1 MTDPRKAA
9 AIGGALY
16 LVTFVTS
23 IPAYALKSAALD
35 NPGATANAAVH
46 WAALL
51 EVLLAVACV
60 GTAVALFPVVRR
72 QSEAAAIGFVAA
84 RAVEAG
90 LIGLG
95 IVAVLAASGLG
106 TDSATALIAV
116 HDWAFLLGPGFLPAV
131 NALCLGSALYVSG
144 LVPRFIPL
152 LGLIGAPLLALSA
165 TGTIFGLW
173 SQSSPTAAAL
183 ALPIA
188 AWELLVGLWLLF
200 KGFRPLGLHR
210 VGLLDVEAE
219 PGQAFGA
226 SPLRARR

>member
-1 MTDPRKAA
+1 MANPRRAA

-23 IPAYALKSAALD
+23 IPAYALKSEALD
-35 NPGATANAAVH
+35 NPGSPATAAVQ

-51 EVLLAVACV
+51 EVVLAVACV

-72 QSEAAAIGFVAA
+72 QSEAAALGFVAA
-84 RAVEAG
+84 RTVEAG

-95 IVAVLAASGLG
+95 IVAVLAAADLEPAG
-106 TDSATALIAV
+106 ATALIAV
-116 HDWAFLLGPGFLPAV
+116 HDWAFLLGPGFIPAV
-131 NALCLGSALYVSG
+131 NALCLGSALYLSG

-165 TGTIFGLW
+165 AGTIFGLW
-173 SQSSPTAAAL
+173 AQSSPTAAVL

-188 AWELLVGLWLLF
+188 AWELLVGLWLLM
-200 KGFRPLGLHR
+200 KGFRPVGLHR
-210 VGLLDVEAE
+210 LGLDATDLS
-219 PGQAFGA
+219 PA
-226 SPLRARR
+226 SGTRSVRR